1 MFSKLRKVF
10 TGFIEKA
17 SKKIFYKKELFE
29 LIDELELS
37 LIENDVAYEVVEE
50 LTSKLRKAIEEKSVH
65 SRKDLLLL
73 LRNIIKSIFEGVEEI
88 NILSEAQM
96 HKPYKIVFLGVNG
109 VGKTTTIAKLA
120 NMYRD
125 YGFKPL
131 MVAADTFRAGAQE
144 QLRIH
149 GERLGLPV
157 FMGKYGADPAAIVF
171 DAIVFA
177 EKRGYDVLLVD
188 TAGRMHVDIDLVEE
202 LKKIVRVSKPHRK
215 ILVVDALT
223 GNDAVEQARFFNDA
237 IGLDGVIVTKADA
250 YEQGGVPL
258 SIVYVLRKPILFLGI
273 GQDYKDI
280 KPFNVEDFLD
290 KILPQKLDS
299 V

>member
-1 MFSKLRKVF
+1 MFNRLRKVF
-10 TGFIEKA
+10 TGFIERA
-17 SKKIFYKKELFE
+17 SRKIFSKRELFK
-29 LIDELELS
+29 LIEELELS

-50 LTSKLRKAIEEKSVH
+50 LTSKLRKNIVEENIY

-73 LRNIIKSIFEGVEEI
+73 LRRTIKSIFEDVERI
-88 NILSEAQM
+88 DILSEAQTR
-96 HKPYKIVFLGVNG
+96 KPYKIVFLGVNG

-120 NMYRD
+120 KLYREH
-125 YGFKPL
+125 GFKPL

-144 QLRIH
+144 QLKIH

-157 FMGKYGADPAAIVF
+157 FMGKYGADPAAVVF

-223 GNDAVEQARFFNDA
+223 GNDAIEQARFFNEA

-290 KILPQKLDS
+290 KILPQKM
-299 V
+299 

>member
-1 MFSKLRKVF
+1 MFNKLRKVF
-10 TGFIEKA
+10 TGFIERA
-17 SKKIFYKKELFE
+17 SKKIFSKKELFK
-29 LIDELELS
+29 LIEELELS

-50 LTSKLRKAIEEKSVH
+50 LTSKLRKVIVEENIYSK
-65 SRKDLLLL
+65 KDLLFF
-73 LRNIIKSIFEGVEEI
+73 LRRTIKSIFEDVERI
-88 NILSEAQM
+88 DILSEAQTRR
-96 HKPYKIVFLGVNG
+96 PYKIVFLGVNG

-120 NMYRD
+120 KLYREH
-125 YGFKPL
+125 GFKPL

-144 QLRIH
+144 QLKIH

-157 FMGKYGADPAAIVF
+157 FMGKYGADPAAVVF

-202 LKKIVRVSKPHRK
+202 LKKIVRVSRPHRK

-223 GNDAVEQARFFNDA
+223 GNDAIEQARFFNEA
-237 IGLDGVIVTKADA
+237 IGLDGVIVTKVDA

-258 SIVYVLRKPILFLGI
+258 SIVYILRKPILFLGI

-290 KILPQKLDS
+290 KILPQKM
-299 V
+299 

>member
-1 MFSKLRKVF
+1 LFKRLRNVF
-10 TGFIEKA
+10 TSFIEKA
-17 SKKIFYKKELFE
+17 SKKLFSKKELLE
-29 LIDELELS
+29 LVDELELS

-50 LTSKLRKAIEEKSVH
+50 LTSKLREAIEEKVIR
-65 SRKDLLLL
+65 SRNDLLEL
-73 LRNIIKSIFEGVEEI
+73 LRKAIKSIFESAGELDI
-88 NILSEAQM
+88 MDEARK
-96 HKPYKIVFLGVNG
+96 HKPYKLVFLGVNG
-109 VGKTTTIAKLA
+109 VGKTTTIAKIA
-120 NMYRD
+120 NLYREK
-125 YGFKPL
+125 GFKPL

-177 EKRGYDVLLVD
+177 EKRGYNVLLVD

-223 GNDAVEQARFFNDA
+223 GNDAVEQARFFNDSV
-237 IGLDGVIVTKADA
+237 GVDGVIVTKADA

-258 SIVYVLRKPILFLGI
+258 SIAYVLGKPILFLGV
-273 GQDYKDI
+273 GQGYKDI

-290 KILPQKLDS
+290 KILPQKI
-299 V
+299 

>member
-1 MFSKLRKVF
+1 MFNRLRKVF
-10 TGFIEKA
+10 TGFIERA
-17 SKKIFYKKELFE
+17 SKKIFSKKELFK
-29 LIDELELS
+29 LIEELELS

-50 LTSKLRKAIEEKSVH
+50 LTSKLRKVIVEENIYSKE
-65 SRKDLLLL
+65 DLLFF
-73 LRNIIKSIFEGVEEI
+73 LRRTIKSIFEDVERI
-88 NILSEAQM
+88 DILSEAQTRR
-96 HKPYKIVFLGVNG
+96 PYKIVFLGVNG
-109 VGKTTTIAKLA
+109 VGKTTTIAKMAKL
-120 NMYRD
+120 YREH
-125 YGFKPL
+125 GFKPL

-144 QLRIH
+144 QLKIH

-157 FMGKYGADPAAIVF
+157 FMGKYGADPAAVVF

-202 LKKIVRVSKPHRK
+202 LKKIVRVSRPHRK

-223 GNDAVEQARFFNDA
+223 GNDAIEQARFFNEA
-237 IGLDGVIVTKADA
+237 IGLDGVIVTKVDA

-290 KILPQKLDS
+290 KILPQKM
-299 V
+299 

>member
-1 MFSKLRKVF
+1 LFSKLRRVF
-10 TGFIEKA
+10 TNFIEKA
-17 SKKIFYKKELFE
+17 SKKIFSKKELFE

-65 SRKDLLLL
+65 SKGELLLL
-73 LRNIIKSIFEGVEEI
+73 LRNIIKSIFEDIEEI
-88 NILSEAQM
+88 DILSEARM
-96 HKPYKIVFLGVNG
+96 YRPYKIVFLGVNG

-120 NMYRD
+120 KMYRD
-125 YGFKPL
+125 HGFKPL

-149 GERLGLPV
+149 GEKLGLPV

-171 DAIVFA
+171 DAIIFA

-223 GNDAVEQARFFNDA
+223 GNDALEQARFFNDA

-258 SIVYVLRKPILFLGI
+258 SIAYVLRKPILFLGI

-280 KPFNVEDFLD
+280 KPFSVEDFLD
-290 KILPQKLDS
+290 KILPQKL
-299 V
+299 

>member
-1 MFSKLRKVF
+1 MFSRLRKVLA
-10 TGFIEKA
+10 GFIEKA
-17 SKKIFYKKELFE
+17 SKKIFSKKELFE

-65 SRKDLLLL
+65 SKNDLLLL
-73 LRNIIKSIFEGVEEI
+73 LRNIIKSIFEGVGEI
-88 NILSEAQM
+88 DILSEARM
-96 HKPYKIVFLGVNG
+96 HRPYKLVFLGVNG

-120 NMYRD
+120 NIYRD
-125 YGFKPL
+125 YGLKPL

-290 KILPQKLDS
+290 KILPQKI
-299 V
+299 